1 MEIGSSPAPPSI
13 PGAQGSLFIPLF
25 SAGLGLRGCTGFTVW
40 LQHSGFSLRWLLRSC
55 STGSSAQ
62 AQSLRHTGSI
72 ALRHVGSSWTG
83 IEPMSPALGGGFMT
97 TEPLGKP
104 KSRVFAD
111 VLQKAQACRRP
122 PEVGGARGDHSRAF
136 RGVSLQRGPAD
147 AVILDFPAARTV
159 KEHIFVVLCCSLYG
173 GLLCPL

>member
-1 MEIGSSPAPPSI
+1 MLRALYLFLYFQLGWVFVAALALPSGCSTRASPC
-13 PGAQGSLFIPLF
+13 G
-25 SAGLGLRGCTGFTVW
+25 
-40 LQHSGFSLRWLLRSC
+40 GFSCRA
-55 STGSSAQ
+55 AQ